1 MHGYSGDK
9 QAYLTRL
16 RRIEGQI
23 RGLQRMV
30 EEDAY
35 CIDVLTQVSA
45 VTRALQAV
53 ALGLLEDHIGHCVA
67 DAISTG
73 AGGGGEGQGSVSG
86 YCPACP
92 VVTSHPRVFP
102 ATSRTP
108 RKGPGTRRC
117 RWLPQRFSM
126 SPERSIRARCR
137 APPR

>member
-73 AGGGGEGQGSVSG
+73 
-86 YCPACP
+86 
-92 VVTSHPRVFP
+92 
-102 ATSRTP
+102 
-108 RKGPGTRRC
+108 GPEAEEKVKEASAAIAR
-117 RWLPQRFSM
+117 LV
-126 SPERSIRARCR
+126 RS
-137 APPR
+137 